1 MLSPTAEDKT
11 AAKKDNQMMRR
22 PNSTQANPIGVGTSL
37 KSLNFVNKKRNM
49 EKMIQENLM
58 LMKKIHFAEPSVQHA
73 EL

>member
-1 MLSPTAEDKT
+1 
-11 AAKKDNQMMRR
+11 MRR

-58 LMKKIHFAEPSVQHA
+58 LMKKIHFAQPSVQYTEHQ
-73 EL
+73 EHEKNTKKLKKLV

>member
-1 MLSPTAEDKT
+1 MLSPTAEEKT
-11 AAKKDNQMMRR
+11 VMKR

-58 LMKKIHFAEPSVQHA
+58 LMKKIHFAQPSVQHA
-73 EL
+73 EH